1 MHQWWQL
8 ATRSWRANAGRS
20 LAVVLAVSLG
30 VTAVVCVTSIYEN
43 VNRAI
48 SGEVV
53 NRWLGAAHVSVSPV
67 GAHWGALEVSLA
79 DDLRALPNVR
89 AVAARL
95 TRRMIVLFPTGGS
108 ELFSDEGWIID
119 AIGIDPRYEYDFRSF
134 PNLEGRLLEPGE
146 SGGALVE
153 RETALEWNRGLG
165 DTVALA
171 THRGAPTKEVKI
183 VGLFD
188 SQRVAAFQQP
198 MVYVLRDD
206 LANLRNEPGAG
217 TEIDVMLSDASPA
230 AVSAAE
236 VAIRK
241 LVTERGL
248 THRVES
254 AGARI
259 ELLNE
264 ADRIARLAITLVTVI
279 AMLFSFFIIF
289 TTMSMGLFARQTQ
302 FGILRC
308 IGLTRRR
315 LAALLLVEV
324 GPLCIAGGA
333 LGIALGSLIIK
344 LVSRFHENGHVP
356 LYVSGWGARLGL
368 IGAVATA
375 VAAWA
380 ALVQQVN
387 GLTPLAAV
395 RTDARPTRR
404 WPALVVGVIGL
415 ALIATHEAMMCTDDA
430 TRWLKPWFGG
440 IGSLI
445 LPLGYA
451 LAVPLVVVLLG
462 PTLTGLCG
470 ALLRLP
476 HRLVRDQ
483 VDRAPWRSTG
493 VCWMLMAG
501 VSMITYL
508 GIRAEGVLAAWDFP
522 ARLPEAFIWSQDYVA
537 SERVDALRDA
547 PGIGKWTITTDVDCA
562 IEKPGTV
569 STSTPT
575 GIFQSLL
582 QRMTRPVFVAGEPDQ
597 LLSLLKI
604 TFEEGSLE
612 DALAKMKRGGYV
624 VIPLQTARTQKL
636 HLGDHVAITV
646 HGRRAE
652 FEVAG
657 VVSSPAL
664 DLAVTAFQATSYM
677 DFAAAAAMLGTMD
690 DLKQRF
696 GLNIVSMVMFNFDL
710 ETTPAPD
717 EFSEKDVPYYRDDRL
732 LAEMVR
738 RWLDRLPE
746 ERAWLPAALGDID
759 PWLRNP
765 SMPTPPATREALL
778 RLGKAIRAAS
788 FEWDDSTPVQR
799 WLEFRRRLVMYRIAD
814 QLERPDA
821 VIGSLT
827 RLRGIM
833 QSNLR
838 RASAFGRWLPTIALA
853 VAAVGVANLMMVSV
867 HLRSRQLAMLRAV
880 GASRF
885 QIVRL
890 ILAEAIALA
899 LLGSAV
905 GIALGMHQV
914 LSVDRI
920 IGAVLHVTLEF
931 IIPYGTLAGGIG
943 ITLAACLI
951 ASIGPARLA
960 ARTNIVGALQVT

>member
-1 MHQWWQL
+1 MRQWWQL

-20 LAVVLAVSLG
+20 LAVVLAVTLG
-30 VTAVVCVTSIYEN
+30 VTVVVCITSIYEN
-43 VNRAI
+43 VNRVI
-48 SGEVV
+48 TGEVV

-89 AVAARL
+89 AVTARL
-95 TRRMIVLFPTGGS
+95 TRRMIVLFPSGGS
-108 ELFSDEGWIID
+108 ELFSDEGWIVD
-119 AIGIDPRYEYDFRSF
+119 AIGIDPQHEYAFRSF

-146 SGGALVE
+146 TGGALVE
-153 RETALEWNRGLG
+153 RETAAEWNRGLG
-165 DTVALA
+165 DTIALA
-171 THRGAPTKEVKI
+171 THRGATQKELKI

-198 MVYVLRDD
+198 MVYVSRDD
-206 LANLRNEPGAG
+206 LATLRNEPGAG
-217 TEIDVMLSDASPA
+217 TEIDIMLTNASPA

-236 VAIRK
+236 VEVRK
-241 LVTERGL
+241 IVTDRGL

-254 AGARI
+254 ARARI
-259 ELLNE
+259 ELLTE
-264 ADRIARLAITLVTVI
+264 ADRIARLAVTLVTVI

-302 FGILRC
+302 LGILRC
-308 IGLTRRR
+308 IGLTRGR
-315 LAALLLVEV
+315 LAALLLLEV
-324 GPLCIAGGA
+324 APLCAAGGV
-333 LGIALGSLIIK
+333 LGIILGSLIVK
-344 LVSRFHENGHVP
+344 LVSRLHADGSIP
-356 LYVSGWGARLGL
+356 LYVSGWGARLGV
-368 IGAVATA
+368 IGAAATA

-380 ALVQQVN
+380 ALVRQVN

-395 RTDARPTRR
+395 RTDSRPTRR

-415 ALIATHEAMMCTDDA
+415 ALIALHETMVRTDDA
-430 TRWLKPWFGG
+430 TRWLTPWYGAIGG
-440 IGSLI
+440 LA

-451 LAVPLVVVLLG
+451 FAAPLAVVLFG
-462 PTLTGLCG
+462 PSLTGICG
-470 ALLRLP
+470 TLLRLP
-476 HRLVRDQ
+476 RRLVRDQ

-522 ARLPEAFIWSQDYVA
+522 ARLPEAFIWSQDYVHG
-537 SERVDALRDA
+537 ETVDALRDA
-547 PGIGKWTITTDVDCA
+547 PGIGKWTITADIDCT
-562 IEKPGTV
+562 IEKPAAAP
-569 STSTPT
+569 TSPT
-575 GIFQSLL
+575 AGLFQSLL

-612 DALAKMKRGGYV
+612 DALARMKRGGHV
-624 VIPLQTARTQKL
+624 VIPLQTARAQKL
-636 HLGDHVAITV
+636 HLGDRVAITIQ
-646 HGRRAE
+646 GRRAE

-657 VVSSPAL
+657 VVSSPAM

-696 GLNIVSMVMFNFDL
+696 GLNVVSMVMFNFDL
-710 ETTPAPD
+710 APEPMPH
-717 EFSEKDVPYYRDDRL
+717 EFAGSDAPFYRDDRL
-732 LAEMVR
+732 LAVLVR
-738 RWLDRLPE
+738 RWLDQLPE
-746 ERAWLPAALGDID
+746 ERAWLPAALRDID
-759 PWLRNP
+759 PWLRDP
-765 SMPTPPATREALL
+765 AMPTPPATREALL
-778 RLGKAIRAAS
+778 RVGKAIRATS
-788 FEWDDSTPVQR
+788 FEWNDSTPMQR

-827 RLRGIM
+827 RLRDMM
-833 QSNLR
+833 QSNMQQ
-838 RASAFGRWLPTIALA
+838 ASAFGRWLPTIALI
-853 VAAVGVANLMMVSV
+853 VAAVGVANLMMVGV
-867 HLRSRQLAMLRAV
+867 HLRARQLAMLRAV
-880 GASRF
+880 GASRS

-899 LLGSAV
+899 LLGSSV
-905 GIALGMHQV
+905 GIALGMHQA
-914 LSVDRI
+914 LSIDRI
-920 IGAVLHVTLEF
+920 ITAVLHVVLEF
-931 IIPYGTLAGGIG
+931 IIPYGTLVGSIG
-943 ITLAACLI
+943 ITIAACLI

-960 ARTNIVGALQVT
+960 ARTNIVAALQVS